1 MSGLLWMFC
10 MMMARR
16 FICLSESLF
25 GVAGAVAA
33 AAPSSLLAGDIL
45 NVSVVKRPS
54 IKVESV
60 FIIALNQDGGFA
72 LGGGLKDW
80 VWAGCDRS
88 GLSRATC
95 PFSEYTHLESGIL
108 L

>member
-1 MSGLLWMFC
+1 M
-10 MMMARR
+10 
-16 FICLSESLF
+16 SESLF
-25 GVAGAVAA
+25 GVAGAVAG

-45 NVSVVKRPS
+45 NVSVLEWPS

-60 FIIALNQDGGFA
+60 FSVALNQDGGFA

-80 VWAGCDRS
+80 VWAGCDS
-88 GLSRATC
+88 PGLSRATC
-95 PFSEYTHLESGIL
+95 PFSEYTHLESGML